1 MGGDGLFAQALVYL
15 VAAVVAVPLAK
26 RLGLGSVLGYL
37 LAGIVI
43 GPYVLGLVGEDGQ
56 DVLHFAEFGVV
67 LMLFLIGLELEP
79 GRVWRMRS
87 PIVGLGGLQVGITT
101 LVVAGVGLVLN
112 LDWRMAVAVGLTLSL
127 SSTAIVLQSL
137 KEKALLQTAGGH
149 SAFSVLL
156 FQDMAVIPIL
166 ALLPLLGSGSGPSH
180 APGADD
186 HLTWVAD
193 LPAWGN
199 TLAVLGAVAV
209 IVVAGRYLVQPA
221 FRLIARTGL
230 REVLTAASLLLVI
243 ATAML
248 MTMVGVSP
256 ALGTFLAGVVLAR
269 SEYRHELESDIEPF
283 KGLLLGLF
291 FISVG
296 AAIDFGLVADLPGV
310 VFGLVA
316 ALILGKFIILAVLGR
331 VFSLSL
337 DQNLLFSFSLAQG
350 GEFAFVLFSFAVRY
364 GVVDE
369 TTTATLIAVVALTMA
384 LTPVLMMV
392 NERLV
397 SPRIGTRE
405 QARRRPDEVDE
416 KNPVIIAGFGN
427 FGSVVGRL
435 LRANGI
441 ATTVLDVDSDRVDLL
456 RRLGLR
462 VFYGDASRHDLLR
475 SAGAEDAQLLV
486 LALDDREKAL
496 QMVDTAR
503 KHFPHLKVLA
513 RAQGRGNAYELYDAG
528 VEHVFRDTLDSSLQ
542 LGVQAL
548 RLLGRRGYQ
557 AHRAARTFRRHDETA
572 VRELAAMRHDQKLYI
587 DTARRRI
594 QDLEQLLLSDLTD
607 QSDNRDAGWDTTSLQ
622 REFGRSTPE
631 KPRSPEQTR
640 TPE

>member
-1 MGGDGLFAQALVYL
+1 MDGDGLFAQALVYL
-15 VAAVVAVPLAK
+15 VAAVVAVPFAK

-112 LDWRMAVAVGLTLSL
+112 LDWSVAVAVGLTLSL

-137 KEKALLQTAGGH
+137 KEKALLQTAGGQ

-180 APGADD
+180 DPGADD
-186 HLTWVAD
+186 HWTWVAE

-296 AAIDFGLVADLPGV
+296 AAIDFGLVAALPGV

-316 ALILGKFIILAVLGR
+316 ALILGKFIILAILGR

-397 SPRIGTRE
+397 RPRIGTRE
-405 QARRRPDEVDE
+405 QSHRRPDEVDE

-486 LALDDREKAL
+486 LALDDREKAR

-503 KHFPHLKVLA
+503 KHFPHL
-513 RAQGRGNAYELYDAG
+513 
-528 VEHVFRDTLDSSLQ
+528 
-542 LGVQAL
+542 
-548 RLLGRRGYQ
+548 
-557 AHRAARTFRRHDETA
+557 
-572 VRELAAMRHDQKLYI
+572 
-587 DTARRRI
+587 
-594 QDLEQLLLSDLTD
+594 
-607 QSDNRDAGWDTTSLQ
+607 
-622 REFGRSTPE
+622 
-631 KPRSPEQTR
+631 
-640 TPE
+640 